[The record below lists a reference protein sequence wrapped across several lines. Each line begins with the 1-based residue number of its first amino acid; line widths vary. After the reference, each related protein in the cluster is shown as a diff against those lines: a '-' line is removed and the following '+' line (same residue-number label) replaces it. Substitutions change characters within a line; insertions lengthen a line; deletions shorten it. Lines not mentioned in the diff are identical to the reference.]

1 MVDETPANNNQTQNP
16 ISENPRQSAAEMD
29 PPSLPKI
36 AGRTHGGRRPGAGAP
51 KGNMNAFKHGQ
62 YSARHRRLVQI
73 FASIP
78 EVRDALIDIGIRRR
92 RQQRLA
98 EAGASEILAGLLQ
111 RAGEIVLNP
120 GDNHAGDNQ
129 ELLNFLR
136 TMEAGLLAL
145 SKTQSREAAKI
156 QRSIKRAKPGA
167 RSPEGTA
174 ATFPSPVLPR
184 KEERGQG

>member
-1 MVDETPANNNQTQNP
+1 V
-16 ISENPRQSAAEMD
+16 D

-36 AGRTHGGRRPGAGAP
+36 AGRTHGGKRPGAGAP

-78 EVRDALIDIGIRRR
+78 EVRDALIDIGTRRR

-111 RAGEIVLNP
+111 RAGEIALHP
-120 GDNHAGDNQ
+120 KDNHDGDNQ

-156 QRSIKRAKPGA
+156 QRSINKQKPPPPQGTMRQGAKTWTGDNE
-167 RSPEGTA
+167 SN
-174 ATFPSPVLPR
+174 
-184 KEERGQG
+184 